1 MKALFNVVV
10 SVLLIQL
17 SACAV
22 NPASEPTSMTIA
34 SKEWFNPSFRDI
46 YTTIDV
52 QKVNSNVFV
61 LNYSFSVPVDPQKGV
76 NPSEM
81 HIFTFCV
88 ASKLAKQAQ
97 RSHWALGSYE
107 KDKDMKYK
115 NTRAL
120 TFIVAALEK
129 DEMAPSLVVN
139 SQPIAWNIGPQE
151 ADKYFETCSRIIQ
164 KKYMWGN

>member
-1 MKALFNVVV
+1 MKALSNIAV
-10 SVLLIQL
+10 SFLLIQL

-22 NPASEPTSMTIA
+22 SPASEQTWMTIS

-97 RSHWALGSYE
+97 MSHWALGSYE

-120 TFIVAALEK
+120 TFVVTALEK
-129 DEMAPSLVVN
+129 DEIEPSMVVN
-139 SQPIAWNIGPQE
+139 SQPISWNISSQD